1 MSNNNNDSNLGNM
14 QIFAENF
21 NYYLEMKDELKK
33 DVAAAI
39 GVSAS
44 TICDWVKCRT
54 YPRMDRVENL
64 AKHWEI
70 NMSDLVEK
78 RSMDNSYYLK
88 KEAKAMADELI
99 NNPESLAIY
108 QSLKKLS
115 PKNKEI
121 VKALINSLME
131 GEK

>member
-1 MSNNNNDSNLGNM
+1 MSNKQNDSNLGNM
-14 QIFAENF
+14 KIFAENF
-21 NYYLEMKDELKK
+21 NYYLEMKDEKKK

-39 GVSAS
+39 NVSAS
-44 TICDWVKCRT
+44 TICDWVKRRT
-54 YPRMDRVENL
+54 YPRMDRIEKL
-64 AKHWEI
+64 ADHWGI
-70 NMSDLVEK
+70 TMSDLVEK